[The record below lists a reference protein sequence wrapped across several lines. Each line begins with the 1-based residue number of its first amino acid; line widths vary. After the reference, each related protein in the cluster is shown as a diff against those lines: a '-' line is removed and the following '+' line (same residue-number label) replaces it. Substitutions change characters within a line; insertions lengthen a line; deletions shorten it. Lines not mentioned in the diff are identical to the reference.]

1 MSELNLNTFFS
12 SITETTR
19 DDNKLNIDYTDL
31 SYGYTV
37 DTHGDFLIAGAPIL
51 STSPSENQSGRASFK
66 YNSETQKH
74 DLIKNF
80 IVHLHK
86 MDWHT
91 KIEMITVSS
100 YYQKLVISYRRRDD
114 FNDDFGKSVSI
125 HDTICAI
132 GSPMSHING
141 KNTDQ
146 PTGHIF
152 VYEKTKV
159 EKRIGESLMFLRE
172 HDSKFRESVCVT

>member
-12 SITETTR
+12 SINETTR

-51 STSPSENQSGRASFK
+51 STSPSENQSGRASLHK

-74 DLIKNF
+74 DLVKNF
-80 IVHLHK
+80 YCPFTQNGLAHENRNDNCQFILSEIG
-86 MDWHT
+86 D
-91 KIEMITVSS
+91 I
-100 YYQKLVISYRRRDD
+100 ISNEETTL
-114 FNDDFGKSVSI
+114 NDDFGKSVSI

-152 VYEKTKV
+152 VYEKNKGGK
-159 EKRIGESLMFLRE
+159 EKKNKSGKENHMNL
-172 HDSKFRESVCVT
+172 